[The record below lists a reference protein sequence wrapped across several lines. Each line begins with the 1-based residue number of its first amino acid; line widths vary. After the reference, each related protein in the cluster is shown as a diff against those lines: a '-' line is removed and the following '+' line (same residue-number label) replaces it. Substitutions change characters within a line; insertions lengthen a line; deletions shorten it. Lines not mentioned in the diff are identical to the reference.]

1 MGPEDF
7 DRPLHMILG
16 LPFDAVGMQD
26 VIARLRAV
34 PESRERCFIST
45 PNLNFL
51 IAARS
56 DPDFRQSVFDS
67 DLSLADGMPIIWI
80 ARLLRIPLPERVPG
94 SGLMETLRRAPP
106 DTGKPLR
113 VFFFGGEPGM
123 GEKACRALK
132 AAAGGMTCVGAIDPG
147 YGSAAALSKPA
158 HIDAIN
164 TARPDFLIVS
174 LGAKKGQEWIVA
186 NLPMLEVPTVAHLGA
201 VMKFI
206 AGDVARAPGW
216 LQSLGL
222 EWMWRIREEPAL
234 WRRYVGDGCA
244 FIDLLCT
251 RVLPLV
257 LWNRFRAPRTREIP
271 RDVVAVERRQAGRRL
286 VRLTGSLSGESIDA
300 IREAFRE
307 LARARAPADL
317 DFSAVRHIDS
327 AFLGQLHLLRSL
339 SRSEGFELRLLAMP
353 ARIRKIIGWYLC
365 DHVLE

>member
-16 LPFDAVGMQD
+16 LPFDAVSMQD
-26 VIARLRAV
+26 VVARLRAV
-34 PESRERCFIST
+34 PVSRARCFLST

-80 ARLLRIPLPERVPG
+80 ARLLQIPLPERVPG

-106 DTGKPLR
+106 DAGKPLR

-123 GEKACRALK
+123 AEKACRALK
-132 AAAGGMTCVGAIDPG
+132 TASGGMKCVGAIDPG
-147 YGSAAALSKPA
+147 FGSAAALSDPA
-158 HIDAIN
+158 YIEAIN
-164 TARPDFLIVS
+164 AAQPDFLIVS
-174 LGAKKGQEWIVA
+174 LGAKKGQAWIVA
-186 NLPMLEVPTVAHLGA
+186 NLPKLKVPTVAHLGA
-201 VMKFI
+201 VIKFI

-216 LQSLGL
+216 LQRLGL
-222 EWMWRIREEPAL
+222 EWLWRIREEPAL

-251 RVLPLV
+251 RVLPLA
-257 LWNRFRAPRTREIP
+257 LWNRFRAPVARGTS
-271 RDVVAVERRQAGRRL
+271 RDVVTVDGGQTGRRL
-286 VRLTGSLSGESIDA
+286 VKLKGNLSGESIGA
-300 IREAFRE
+300 IRDAFRE
-307 LARARAPADL
+307 LARARAPVDL
-317 DFSAVRHIDS
+317 DLSAVRHIDS
-327 AFLGQLHLLRSL
+327 AFLGQLHVLRSL
-339 SRSEGFELRLLAMP
+339 SRKDGFELRLHAMP
-353 ARIRKIIGWYLC
+353 ARIRKVIGWHLC